1 MSARTVGLAEPLANT
16 TDQGLTGALV
26 ARQQVL
32 NVGQAPIPARS
43 VALMASRF
51 FSNTGIIQVRLRQHA
66 LQPASQRILA
76 TSLYERKSEQTP
88 RCGSYARRWW

>member
-1 MSARTVGLAEPLANT
+1 MSTRTVGLAEPLANM

-32 NVGQAPIPARS
+32 NVEQAPIPARS
-43 VALMASRF
+43 VALMASGF
-51 FSNTGIIQVRLRQHA
+51 FANTGIIQVPLRQHA

-76 TSLYERKSEQTP
+76 TSLYERKSQTP
-88 RCGSYARRWW
+88 RCGSYARRWL